1 MALYAVKLHG
11 KHSCCAYEGNY
22 KVQNRSQLG
31 FALQDVSRNLPGA
44 FLIYIADKTNDRILF
59 ANQELI
65 EFAGCKDFDEFLAY
79 TDQRFRNLIHPEE
92 HDAVETSIWKQID
105 SEKVETMIM
114 SNSVLRKRRNVSAG
128 IRSWKNR
135 EEPVL
140 WKCILCV
147 DYGLCSD

>member
-1 MALYAVKLHG
+1 M
-11 KHSCCAYEGNY
+11 
-22 KVQNRSQLG
+22 QNRSQLG

-92 HDAVETSIWKQID
+92 QDAVETSIWKQID
-105 SEKVETMIM
+105 SEKSGNNDYVKFRFAKKTERIGRYSIM
-114 SNSVLRKRRNVSAG
+114 
-128 IRSWKNR
+128 
-135 EEPVL
+135 EE
-140 WKCILCV
+140 
-147 DYGLCSD
+147 S